1 MVKKILLWLIKS
13 YCFNEL
19 KDICYFKKLAKD
31 FKYDE
36 FFGLNKETLLRSLNE
51 KIDCFKLNTF
61 YGIIGDIENNRSFF
75 LDGIKQNGIYGEC
88 RRELS
93 EIIEALEKEINGYL
107 LTGQAQS
114 SGSGANYIKTLK
126 EKLM

>member
-1 MVKKILLWLIKS
+1 MIKIH
-13 YCFNEL
+13 YFNEL
-19 KDICYFKKLAKD
+19 KDICYLKKLAKD

-36 FFGLNKETLLRSLNE
+36 FVGLNKATLLNSLNE

-61 YGIIGDIENNRSFF
+61 YGIISDIENNRNFF
-75 LDGIKQNGIYGEC
+75 LDGIKQNGIDGEC

-93 EIIEALEKEINGYL
+93 EIIEALEKDINGYL

-114 SGSGANYIKTLK
+114 SGYGANYVKTLK